1 MMFFSLFGGN
11 QPDELNLRGSLK
23 SVRWLIAIFLVLFFG
38 PRFLALYTDSL
49 WFGSLGYPENFWYEL
64 RAKVLLFFGF
74 FFLTGFI
81 LRGVF
86 RILEKIF
93 EPFSLGGSVRRFDGQ
108 MLNLAP
114 ETFMRPLA
122 WVVSIFWAFMIASTM
137 TTRWTH
143 WALFLNQVPSKQLDP
158 IFQKPLNF
166 YLFSWPVWQML
177 VSWLSGLAFLIF
189 IAAGLWALFTYI
201 SRLTLGMQELAR
213 QATYRVT
220 ALALAGVLLTWAAR
234 LYLARYS
241 LLWKGDDI
249 YNGIG
254 YVAAKIT
261 LPSYLLMIG
270 VLVFCSVLAIWNAAR
285 LRNLRVFGACVL
297 IPIAFSFAASLVT
310 NYVSNFVVKPNQLAL
325 EKPYIEHN
333 IAATRKAFALDRI
346 AARDFPAEGSVQ
358 AVQKAVDRNNS
369 SSVNTLDNVRLWDWK
384 ALQATLTQTQA
395 LRTYYEF
402 PDVDVDRY
410 VINGRLRQ
418 VMIAAREL
426 DTSKLPASSRN
437 WVNERLIYT
446 HGYGVVMNTASEFTP
461 EGRPRF
467 IVSEMPLRSTAPEI
481 NITRP
486 EIYYGQET
494 KNHVYVKT
502 TQPEF
507 NYTRGGKDSY
517 STYEGDGGILL
528 GSGLRRW
535 ALAWA
540 MGDITKIPFSG
551 AITQE
556 TRLLLHRQIEERAG
570 RIAPFL
576 QLDNDPYIIIGE
588 DGKLY
593 WMLDAY
599 TTSLYHPYATHYQVG
614 KTWANYARNSVKIT
628 IDAYDG
634 TTQFYVFEP
643 EDPIVRTWQR
653 IYPNLFKE
661 AEEMPADLRSHV
673 RYPET
678 LFRTQTE
685 VYGVY
690 HTDDVSAFFSR
701 NDLWSVAS
709 LEDRDNSG
717 STFVP
722 PRQTFPTPGVPG
734 PTMTPTPGRAPM
746 PNFPPTG
753 NFGRG
758 GDGSIEPY
766 FLLTQLPGED
776 TEDEFLLSVPFTP
789 NGRPLNLSGWL
800 AARSDGE
807 NYGDLVLY
815 DIAESRNISAPQQ
828 ILSRVTQDAELS
840 KLINLWNQQKSNVL
854 WGNLLVIPIGRG
866 LIYVQPI
873 FLQST
878 TSPLPELRMVVL
890 ATQDRIF
897 YEPTYEGA
905 LRKLLGESVPDELA
919 DSIAEAVSEGGISET
934 ESGGESTSGT
944 IPGVPTTPR
953 TSATSAERTELIRR
967 AARDLADYQRL
978 TSQGKYGEAGQK
990 LESLKEALNKLQ
1002 E

>member
-1 MMFFSLFGGN
+1 MMFFSLFGGDD
-11 QPDELNLRGSLK
+11 QADAFDFRRSLR
-23 SVRWLIAIFLVLFFG
+23 SVRWLIAVFVILFFG
-38 PRFLALYTDSL
+38 PRLLALYTESL
-49 WFGSLGYPENFWYEL
+49 WFSSLGYPENFWYEL
-64 RAKVLLFFGF
+64 RAKLLLFFGF
-74 FFLTGFI
+74 FVLTSFI

-93 EPFSLGGSVRRFDGQ
+93 EPFSLGGSVRRFDGHT
-108 MLNLAP
+108 LNLAP
-114 ETFMRPLA
+114 ETFMRPLS
-122 WVVSIFWAFMIASTM
+122 WVIAIFWAFMIGATM
-137 TTRWTH
+137 TTRWTL

-177 VSWLSGLAFLIF
+177 VSWLSGMAFLIF
-189 IAAGLWALFTYI
+189 LAAGLWALFTYV
-201 SRLTLGMQELAR
+201 SRLTLGMQEKAR
-213 QATYRVT
+213 QATYQVT
-220 ALALAGVLLTWAAR
+220 ALALSGVLLTWAAR

-254 YVAAKIT
+254 YVGAKIT
-261 LPSYLLMIG
+261 LPSYLLMIV
-270 VLVFCSVLAIWNAAR
+270 VLVLCSVLAIWNAAR
-285 LRNLRVFGACVL
+285 LRNLRVFGACAL
-297 IPIAFSFAASLVT
+297 APIVVTFGATLVS

-358 AVQKAVDRNNS
+358 AVQAAVRHKNS
-369 SSVNTLDNVRLWDWK
+369 STVNTLDNIRLWDWK

-467 IVSEMPLRSTAPEI
+467 IVSEMPLRSIAPEI

-486 EIYYGQET
+486 EIYFGQET
-494 KNHVYVKT
+494 NEHVYVKT
-502 TQPEF
+502 KQPEF

-517 STYEGDGGILL
+517 STYEGDGGIAL

-535 ALAWA
+535 ALSWS
-540 MGDITKIPFSG
+540 MGDITKIPFSS
-551 AITQE
+551 AITKE

-570 RIAPFL
+570 RLAPFL

-599 TTSLYHPYATHYQVG
+599 TTSLYHPYSTHYQVG
-614 KTWANYARNSVKIT
+614 KTWANYARNSIKIT
-628 IDAYDG
+628 IDAYNGD
-634 TTQFYVFEP
+634 TKFYVFESD
-643 EDPIVRTWQR
+643 DPIVRTWQK
-653 IYPNLFKE
+653 IYPKLFKD
-661 AEEMPADLRSHV
+661 AEEMPDFLRSHV

-678 LFRTQTE
+678 LFRTQSE

-709 LEDRDNSG
+709 LEDRESSS
-717 STFVP
+717 STFVA
-722 PRQTFPTPGVPG
+722 PRQNLPMPGVPG
-734 PTMTPTPGRAPM
+734 PTMPPM
-746 PNFPPTG
+746 QALPPTG

-776 TEDEFLLSVPFTP
+776 TDDEFLLSVPFTP

-800 AARSDGE
+800 AARSDGD
-807 NYGDLVLY
+807 NYGELVLY

-890 ATQDRIF
+890 ATQDKIF

-905 LRKLLGESVPDELA
+905 LRKLLGDSVPEELVS
-919 DSIAEAVSEGGISET
+919 SIAEVTGEMTAADEGSA
-934 ESGGESTSGT
+934 SS
-944 IPGVPTTPR
+944 IPGTTTTPK
-953 TSATSAERTELIRR
+953 TPAVGTERSKLIQR
-967 AARDLADYQRL
+967 AARDLADYQQL
-978 TSQGKYGEAGQK
+978 TSQGKYGEAGKK
-990 LESLKEALNKLQ
+990 LESLKETLGNLQ